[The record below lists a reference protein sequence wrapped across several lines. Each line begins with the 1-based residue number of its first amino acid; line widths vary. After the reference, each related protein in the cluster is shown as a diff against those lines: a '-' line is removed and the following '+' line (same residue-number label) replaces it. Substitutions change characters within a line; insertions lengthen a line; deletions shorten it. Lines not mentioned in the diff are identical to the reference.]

1 MDNWGVGQVFRLKIP
16 VERVGVLI
24 GKDGIVKHKI
34 ESACKVKLNI
44 DSETGE
50 VNIIARDDMDDP
62 TLMFKAQNIVL
73 AIGRGFSP
81 EKAFKL
87 LDDDYYLHIID
98 LRDILGK
105 SKSNL
110 VRVKGRIIGKE
121 GKTRRIIEETAGVD
135 VSVYGHTVAII
146 GVVENIEIAK
156 EAIEKLVKGSQ
167 HKTVYR
173 FLGRKRSELKRSRLE
188 LWEKPPY

>member
-73 AIGRGFSP
+73 AIGRGLSP

>member
-1 MDNWGVGQVFRLKIP
+1 MYKRQ
-16 VERVGVLI
+16 